1 MVGVCMDDQV
11 ITVEVHW
18 RFVGFASGGMESPD
32 EYPLLLWLLFM
43 SLSLDVSS
51 K

>member
-1 MVGVCMDDQV
+1 MAGVHMDDWV
-11 ITVEVHW
+11 ITVEVCW
-18 RFVGFASGGMESPD
+18 RFVGFVSGGMESPD
-32 EYPLLLWLLFM
+32 EYPSLLWLLFA

>member
-1 MVGVCMDDQV
+1 MAGVRMDDRV
-11 ITVEVHW
+11 ITVEVRW
-18 RFVGFASGGMESPD
+18 RFAGFASGGMESPD
-32 EYPLLLWLLFM
+32 EYPSPLWLLFT